1 MQRIF
6 YLLVLSFFFVSC
18 SSQKELPSIQ
28 KDNVVIYYQKWIA
41 GVQGGGSGINIHVN
55 FKTPL
60 DENIIFE
67 KAQILNY
74 ETSQINKIDDNHYT
88 CIVKTNFND
97 KILAENPEN
106 EYGNQLPNINSYQA
120 LKEGTI
126 NLFFK
131 NNGKSISKTFENVKE
146 KELLAYPSAKPRN

>member
-1 MQRIF
+1 MLRII
-6 YLLVLSFFFVSC
+6 YISVLFFVSC
-18 SSQKELPSIQ
+18 SSQSELPSIQ

-74 ETSQINKIDDNHYT
+74 ESSQIKKIDANQYI
-88 CIVKTNFND
+88 CFVKTKDND
-97 KILAENPEN
+97 KILDQNPKN
-106 EYGNQLPNINSYQA
+106 EYGNEPPNLNTNETLI
-120 LKEGTI
+120 KGTVKF
-126 NLFFK
+126 FFK
-131 NNGKSISKTFENVKE
+131 LKGKSIVKTFENIKE
-146 KELLAYPSAKPRN
+146 KELLAYPSAKPKN